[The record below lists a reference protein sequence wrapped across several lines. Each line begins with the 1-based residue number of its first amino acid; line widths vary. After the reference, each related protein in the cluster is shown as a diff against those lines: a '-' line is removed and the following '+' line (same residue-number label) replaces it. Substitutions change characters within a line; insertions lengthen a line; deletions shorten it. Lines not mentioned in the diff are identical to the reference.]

1 MKIADKNW
9 YGTWKDDL
17 IDQARTLSQKEIE
30 DYRNWTKFS
39 AIQTKIYESM
49 ITFQTEAFQKMLQR
63 ITEINSDIHILGVLL
78 PKYIVVEQMEAEL
91 NKVWKEVFVPIVRE
105 MENTYKNFAFF
116 DLKGMD
122 IVQQSRAYWWDMTHL
137 NKEGARIMTEYISTI
152 LTAGE

>member
-1 MKIADKNW
+1 
-9 YGTWKDDL
+9 
-17 IDQARTLSQKEIE
+17 
-30 DYRNWTKFS
+30 
-39 AIQTKIYESM
+39 
-49 ITFQTEAFQKMLQR
+49 
-63 ITEINSDIHILGVLL
+63 
-78 PKYIVVEQMEAEL
+78 
-91 NKVWKEVFVPIVRE
+91 